1 MQPRI
6 EIFVFLS
13 PFAPGFQFL
22 SISLQFMS
30 VFDGSFG
37 ERFLSIPGRSLQIFV
52 AFGPH
57 LLKIHDFWFGVLS
70 LSELP
75 VATTGTSGRSCVGAV
90 SGCIHRNFRSSLP
103 ELPVGR
109 NFRQGLPELPA
120 GPTGTSGSVWQF
132 QFLTAL
138 LVFVSFSSGIASRE
152 CPRV

>member
-70 LSELP
+70 LLELP

-90 SGCIHRNFRSSLP
+90 SGCVHRNFWSSLP
-103 ELPVGR
+103 KLPVVSGSSS
-109 NFRQGLPELPA
+109 FLPLCSFWSHFLQGLLP
-120 GPTGTSGSVWQF
+120 GSV
-132 QFLTAL
+132 L
-138 LVFVSFSSGIASRE
+138 GSRVGSW
-152 CPRV
+152 P